1 MGYYDNQQ
9 VANLTGRNAPYDVKD
24 ILLGTNAVTG
34 GVDKLVANA
43 AAERVSSQQDQAN
56 QYISSLLSN
65 TNTSNY
71 DVNMPKIRV
80 LSQFASPQMI
90 AQLQGLTTDI
100 NNKNNLDIN
109 QQNSN
114 NGTITASAAMN
125 NSVAAQQV
133 ADNGTTNSQTERQ
146 NMINTGTHMQNED
159 KVQSYLASLKPEEM
173 RNALTIGLGQIGA
186 TNNATGVNL
195 LLGKINDGTRNRAL
209 TIGANQ
215 FTDTVDVK
223 RDLVGKGRFKTGKD
237 GSVLDSETGKTINQN
252 SPEYRKFVIQQ
263 MKNPNANLTNPF
275 GIEQ

>member
-9 VANLTGRNAPYDVKD
+9 VASFTGRNTPYDVKD

-71 DVNMPKIRV
+71 DTNMAKMRTLAP
-80 LSQFASPQMI
+80 FASPQMI

-100 NNKNNLDIN
+100 NNKNNFDIN
-109 QQNSN
+109 QQKVNVMQKDADTNRINSN
-114 NGTITASAAMN
+114 INDFRSK
-125 NSVAAQQV
+125 
-133 ADNGTTNSQTERQ
+133 TEEK
-146 NMINTGTHMQNED
+146 NVNNTGLHMLNED
-159 KVQSYLASLKPEEM
+159 KVQAYLASFKPEEI

-186 TNNATGVNL
+186 TNYSTNANL
-195 LLGKINDGTRNRAL
+195 LINKNNDITRNRGL

-215 FTDTVDVK
+215 FTDTIGVK
-223 RDLVGKGRFKTGKD
+223 QDQVGKGRFKVLNNGT
-237 GSVLDSETGKTINQN
+237 VLDSETGQTIDKK
-252 SPEYRKFVIQQ
+252 SPQYSQFIVQK
-263 MKNPNANLTNPF
+263 MKNPNASITNPF
-275 GIEQ
+275 GIE

>member
-56 QYISSLLSN
+56 QYISSLMSN

-80 LSQFASPQMI
+80 LAQFASPQMI

-100 NNKNNLDIN
+100 KNKNDFTIA

-114 NGTITASAAMN
+114 NGTITANAAK
-125 NSVAAQQV
+125 QV
-133 ADNGTTNSQTERQ
+133 AGNGTT
-146 NMINTGTHMQNED
+146 
-159 KVQSYLASLKPEEM
+159 
-173 RNALTIGLGQIGA
+173 
-186 TNNATGVNL
+186 
-195 LLGKINDGTRNRAL
+195 
-209 TIGANQ
+209 
-215 FTDTVDVK
+215 
-223 RDLVGKGRFKTGKD
+223 
-237 GSVLDSETGKTINQN
+237 DSETKKQAEIDTKSYQDKLIANEQDRINAQRYATLMGYNASIYGSDVSAGNNSNTNRTALITNQN
-252 SPEYRKFVIQQ
+252 NVGAENYRTDATVKLGNDKNLATIEKITQPNMRVDKNGRPYNTKDASSAQQ
-263 MKNPNANLTNPF
+263 FDMSAYVNKNRH
-275 GIEQ
+275 